1 MQFLEECVWTV
12 VKYSFFFFC
21 ANIPFKRKLLSKNQ
35 LSYETART
43 FYEQCGFR
51 TAQCILWTGVMDW
64 SLGLVSWD
72 GVLEWILELNFE
84 SRNRKTHFWW
94 YTVRLG

>member
-1 MQFLEECVWTV
+1 
-12 VKYSFFFFC
+12 
-21 ANIPFKRKLLSKNQ
+21 
-35 LSYETART
+35 
-43 FYEQCGFR
+43 
-51 TAQCILWTGVMDW
+51 MDW
-64 SLGLVSWD
+64 SLGLESWD